1 MAKTQDNRQL
11 NPEPGRPAGWPLHL
25 DAAKEYIN
33 GGYKSH
39 GHAIPSIAGLSLV
52 LGVTRGTIREW
63 AKNVDEFSTIVEQ
76 LLAKQEQEL
85 VSNGLAGTFNPSISK
100 LILTKHGYSDKIEQE
115 ISGNGINLVINKAP
129 KEDGS

>member
-1 MAKTQDNRQL
+1 MHV
-11 NPEPGRPAGWPLHL
+11 E
-25 DAAKEYIN
+25 AAKEYIN
-33 GGYKSH
+33 GGYTAH
-39 GHAIPSIAGLSLV
+39 NHAIPSIAGLSLV

-63 AKNVDEFSTIVEQ
+63 ANNVDEFSTIVEH

-115 ISGNGINLVINKAP
+115 ISGNGINLVINKTP
-129 KEDGS
+129 KE